1 MNPPKIKRRRMADL
15 EPWIEKL
22 IQNYG
27 QSQPETIVKANVVGV
42 SSFFFMCDHKC
53 RSLDVVSVLKCGC
66 VFNC

>member
-42 SSFFFMCDHKC
+42 SSFF
-53 RSLDVVSVLKCGC
+53 LC
-66 VFNC
+66 VITNVDL